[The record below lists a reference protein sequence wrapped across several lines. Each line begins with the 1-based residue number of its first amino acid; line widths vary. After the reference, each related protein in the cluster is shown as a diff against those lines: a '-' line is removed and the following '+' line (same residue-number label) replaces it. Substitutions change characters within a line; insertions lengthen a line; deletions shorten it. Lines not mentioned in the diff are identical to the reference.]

1 MAATS
6 LLSAPA
12 RHAPIDA
19 RALAARFLQVR
30 ERSLGLAAP
39 LSAEDAMVQSM
50 PEASPAKWHLA
61 HTTWFFERFV
71 LALANADYRPVD
83 PGWEYIFN
91 SYYEGVGPFHAR
103 PRRGLLARPSL
114 QQVLDYRR
122 EIDRRVAARIRAG
135 ALDDDALRRVLLGTH
150 HEQQHQEL
158 LLTDIKH
165 AFWSNPLHPA
175 YCDDPPGAD
184 GPGVPLRWIQLAGGT
199 VPIGAA
205 RWPEQFASFA
215 WDNESPRHPVL
226 LQPFALANR
235 PVTHAEFRLFIREG
249 GYRNPKLWL
258 SDGWA
263 QVQAEGWQR
272 PLYWHEDLEQ
282 LFTLHGW
289 QPANPDAPACHLS
302 YYEADA
308 FARWAGVRLPTEAE
322 WEHAAAQGAADGE
335 IEPAL
340 HPRAAGAAGTGGF
353 AQLLGGV
360 WEWTASAYAAY
371 PGYRPWAGTL
381 GEYNGKF
388 MNAQWVL
395 RGGSCVTPPDHI
407 RASYRNFFPSQARW
421 QFTGLRL
428 AKDA

>member
-1 MAATS
+1 MPGTERQSSEAAPS
-6 LLSAPA
+6 LSERYRATRQLSEA
-12 RHAPIDA
+12 
-19 RALAARFLQVR
+19 
-30 ERSLGLAAP
+30 LAAP
-39 LSAEDAMVQSM
+39 LSEADATLQSM
-50 PEASPAKWHLA
+50 ADASPAKWHLA
-61 HTTWFFERFV
+61 HTTWFFETFLLRDR
-71 LALANADYRPVD
+71 LAGYRLYDERWPFL
-83 PGWEYIFN
+83 FN
-91 SYYEGVGPFHAR
+91 SYYEAEGERILRA
-103 PRRGLLARPSL
+103 RRGLLSRPTL
-114 QQVLDYRR
+114 A
-122 EIDRRVAARIRAG
+122 EILGWRAHVDEAIQPLLFDPRNAA
-135 ALDDDALRRVLLGTH
+135 LVELGLA